1 MTGQEGEREALVPP
15 VAETTMSKIVLN
27 GVQDVPLNKLVLS
40 QANVRRIKAGV
51 SIEDLA
57 EDISR
62 RGLLQSLSVRP
73 VLDGEGQETGAYEV
87 PAGGRRFAA
96 LRLLVK
102 QKRLSKTVRVPCIVR
117 TEGIAEE
124 DSLAENTMREAL
136 HPLDQFRA
144 FQTLR
149 EHGLGEEEIA
159 ARFFVTAAVVRQRL
173 KLAAASPRL
182 LDLYAAG
189 ELTLEQLMAFC
200 VSSEHARQ
208 EQVWEALSRGY
219 SREPYT
225 IRRLLTEQA
234 VKASDRRAAFVGAA
248 GYEAAGGTIA
258 RDLFQQDGGG
268 WFEDPAL
275 LERLVREKL
284 EAEAAAVRA
293 EGWRWVEVAPDFPYG
308 HTYTLRR
315 IASTEIPISEADQA
329 EHDRLRA
336 EYEGL
341 EAEHAGTGED
351 LPEEVDRKLAELE
364 AALARFEDRP
374 RAYNP
379 DEIGWAGVFVS
390 LDHGGA
396 LLVERGYVRPE
407 DEAPQAETT
416 SGNASGETSSSDQAG
431 DVGPPSPAPE
441 PAPEEEDGIRPL
453 PERLLTELTAHR
465 TVALRDALAGDFE
478 VAFLAALHALALKV
492 LYRFSSSSCLEIEA
506 KSAGFSVQ
514 GPGLADT
521 APARAIEVRQG
532 DWRHRLPDSPDALW
546 DALVA
551 LDGESRRALF
561 AHCVGLAVNAVHEP
575 WNRGPGRLAHAD
587 QLAGALGLD
596 LAASWSPTAE
606 AYLGRVTK
614 ARILLAVRE
623 AKGNAAAQLIDH
635 LKKPEMAKEAERLL
649 AGTGWLPEPL
659 RTPGL
664 DAPALALSGAAEPD
678 ADLAADLDDELPA
691 YLAGVGEGHEQ
702 HLVAAE

>member
-1 MTGQEGEREALVPP
+1 
-15 VAETTMSKIVLN
+15 MSKIVLN
-27 GVQDVPLNKLVLS
+27 GVRDVPLNKLHLS

-51 SIEDLA
+51 SIEELA
-57 EDISR
+57 EDIAR

-73 VLDGEGQETGAYEV
+73 MLDDDGEETGAFTV
-87 PAGGRRFAA
+87 PAGGRRFEA
-96 LRLLVK
+96 LKLLVK
-102 QKRLSKTVRVPCIVR
+102 QKRMSATVRVPCIVR
-117 TEGIAEE
+117 VDGVAEE

-144 FQTLR
+144 FQALR
-149 EHGLGEEEIA
+149 EEHGMGDEEIA
-159 ARFFVTAAVVRQRL
+159 AKFFVTSAVVRQRL
-173 KLAAASPRL
+173 KLAAASPKL

-200 VSSEHARQ
+200 VTSDHGRQ
-208 EQVWEALSRGY
+208 EQVWDALSRSY
-219 SREPYT
+219 SREPYA
-225 IRRLLTEQA
+225 IRRLLTERA
-234 VKASDRRAAFVGAA
+234 VPAGDKRAVFIGAVE
-248 GYEAAGGTIA
+248 YEAAGGPIA
-258 RDLFQQDGGG
+258 RDLFQQDRGG

-275 LERLVREKL
+275 LERLVRDKL
-284 EAEAAAVRA
+284 EREAEAVRA

-315 IASTEIPISEADQA
+315 LTGLEVPISEADQA

-351 LPEEVDRKLAELE
+351 LSEEVDQKLAELE

-374 RAYNP
+374 RAYDP
-379 DEIGWAGVFVS
+379 DEIGRAGAFVS

-396 LLVERGYVRPE
+396 LLVESGYVRPE

-416 SGNASGETSSSDQAG
+416 SGTADVETSPSDQTG
-431 DVGPPSPAPE
+431 DVRPPSPAPE
-441 PAPEEEDGIRPL
+441 SAPEEEDGIRPL

-465 TVALRDALAGDFE
+465 TVALRDALAGQFE
-478 VAFLAALHALALKV
+478 VAFLAALHALVLKALH
-492 LYRFSSSSCLEIEA
+492 RFGSSSCLEIEA

-514 GPGLADT
+514 APGLADT
-521 APARAIEVRQG
+521 APARAIEARQG
-532 DWRHRLPDSPDALW
+532 DWRHRLPGNADALW

-561 AHCVGLAVNAVHEP
+561 AHCVGLTVNAVHEP
-575 WNRGPGRLAHAD
+575 WSRGPGRLAHAD

-606 AYLGRVTK
+606 GYLGRVTK
-614 ARILLAVRE
+614 ARILQAVRE
-623 AKGNAAAQLIDH
+623 AKGGAAAQLIDH

-649 AGTGWLPEPL
+649 ADTGWLPEPL

-664 DAPALALSGAAEPD
+664 DAPALALSGSAELED
-678 ADLAADLDDELPA
+678 DLAADLDDELPA
-691 YLAGVGEGHEQ
+691 YLADVGEAYDER
-702 HLVAAE
+702 HLIAAE